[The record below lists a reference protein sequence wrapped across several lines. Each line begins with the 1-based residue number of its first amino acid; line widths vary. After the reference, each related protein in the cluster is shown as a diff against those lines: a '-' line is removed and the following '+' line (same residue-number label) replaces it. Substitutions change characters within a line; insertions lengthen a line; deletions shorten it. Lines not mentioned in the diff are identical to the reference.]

1 MELTNPTHFF
11 CRQAGAANW
20 DQSPSWRAEASFSPD
35 VVSRLLYP
43 LHRPA
48 RSHPGFI
55 EQLLCDSADLS
66 KGNEALARVP
76 GFTELTNSWGNKT
89 VNQRVIL
96 VKWLHNVIQSWEPR
110 EAILRKISW
119 KVASIYLSPA
129 FSEGFAGGSDSKE
142 TVYYAGDLGSIP
154 GLGRFPGGGHG
165 YPLQYSCLENPLDRG
180 AWWATVHGVTRVRFD
195 LVTKPPM
202 LGQQTPAKSQC
213 HNPVK
218 VCFLFIKVH
227 SMSGHL
233 FSAAVLPAHSS
244 AV

>member
-89 VNQRVIL
+89 INQRVIP

-129 FSEGFAGGSDSKE
+129 FSEGFTGGSDSKE

-165 YPLQYSCLENPLDRG
+165 YTLQYSCLENPLTEEPG
-180 AWWATVHGVTRVRFD
+180 GLQSMGSQGIGCNWATKHRRRD
-195 LVTKPPM
+195 WWKW
-202 LGQQTPAKSQC
+202 LGPQQESFPESSRLSFITP
-213 HNPVK
+213 
-218 VCFLFIKVH
+218 
-227 SMSGHL
+227 
-233 FSAAVLPAHSS
+233 
-244 AV
+244 